1 MWNINQQTNEMKKK
15 ILKSVGTLLFCIS
28 YVLVLVSVLYGLC
41 MALQSCSLYRQ
52 TDINGKATIVTTDTT
67 YINHNTLLKY
77 QKK

>member
-1 MWNINQQTNEMKKK
+1 MKKK
-15 ILKSVGTLLFCIS
+15 ILSIIGTIIFCVS

-41 MALQSCSLYRQ
+41 MALQSCSMYKQ
-52 TDINGKATIVTTDTT
+52 ADINGKATIVTTDTT